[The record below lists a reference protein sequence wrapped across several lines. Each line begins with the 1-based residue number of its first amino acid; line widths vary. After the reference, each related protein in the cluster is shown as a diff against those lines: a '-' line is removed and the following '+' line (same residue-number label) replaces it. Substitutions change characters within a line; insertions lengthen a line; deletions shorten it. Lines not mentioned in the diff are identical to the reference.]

1 MEDIKKLVGMIN
13 VLSSEAYIIYLRK
26 SRADNPNESIEE
38 VVARHEEELQE
49 FAEKTLGG
57 RIPENCIFREVVSG
71 ETIDERPTVQEVL
84 ALIENPSV
92 KAVLV
97 IEPSRLSRGDLSDC
111 GRIVSSFRYTNTL
124 VMTPRMTYD
133 LTNKM
138 ERKFFEQE
146 LMRGNDFLEYTKE
159 ILYAGRI
166 RSIKAGAYI
175 GNIPPY
181 GYDKCMI
188 GDMHSLKPNDDA
200 DTVRLMFDLF
210 TNQGYTLLEIAKHL
224 ESMGIMPMRGDHW
237 EKCSVKNMLK
247 NHHYK
252 GYVAFGKKKTV
263 KIVQDGQVIKKR
275 DVPADKDEIVIA
287 KGLHEPLVSEEL
299 WERTQVA
306 LKERAKLSTNN
317 KFDAPL
323 KNPLAGLF
331 WCKKCGRSI
340 KQHPYKHA
348 RDRFECSNRRIC
360 QTKSVPQDEVI
371 DAIAFILENEKLPEL
386 EVKLKN
392 DDGKSAVIQK
402 KQIEKLN
409 KELDQLREQ
418 EQKQYDLLEKGI
430 YSEDKFLE
438 RNKKLVAEMEELKT
452 RIFNAKRELPKEVDY
467 ADKIVKLQDAIKCL
481 RTDDMTPEQKNRL
494 LKAIIDRIEYE
505 LVGYEGLGKTKYKLH
520 IFLLL

>member
-1 MEDIKKLVGMIN
+1 MKNVPYN
-13 VLSSEAYIIYLRK
+13 VLSTEAYIIYLRK
-26 SRADNPNESIEE
+26 SRADNPNETIEE
-38 VVARHEEELQE
+38 TLARHEEELQE
-49 FAEKTLGG
+49 YAERELGG
-57 RIPENCIFREVVSG
+57 RIPEGCIFREVVSG
-71 ETIDERPTVQEVL
+71 ETIEERPTVQEVL

-97 IEPSRLSRGDLSDC
+97 VEPSRLSRGDLSDC

-124 VMTPRMTYD
+124 VMTPRMTYN

-159 ILYAGRI
+159 ILYNGRI
-166 RSIKAGAYI
+166 RSVKAGAYI
-175 GNIPPY
+175 GNIAPY
-181 GYDKCMI
+181 GYNKCMK
-188 GDMHSLKPNDDA
+188 GDNPSLEPNDDA

-237 EKCSVKNMLK
+237 EKCSVKNMLQ
-247 NHHYK
+247 NEHYK
-252 GYVAFGKKKTV
+252 GYVVFGKKKTV

-275 DVPADKDEIVIA
+275 DVPADKDEIIIA
-287 KGLHEPLVSEEL
+287 KGLHEALVDEEL

-317 KFDAPL
+317 KWDAPL

-340 KQHPYKHA
+340 KQHPYKKA

-360 QTKSVPQDEVI
+360 KTKSVPQDEVL

-386 EVKLKN
+386 EVKLQN

-402 KQIEKLN
+402 KQLEKLN
-409 KELDQLREQ
+409 KQLEELKAQ

-438 RNKKLVAEMEELKT
+438 RNQKLVAEMEELKT
-452 RIFNAKRELPKEVDY
+452 RIFNARKDIPKEINY
-467 ADKIVKLQDAIKCL
+467 EEKILRLQDAIKCL
-481 RTDDMTPEQKNRL
+481 RTDDMSAEAKNKL

-505 LVGYEGLGKTKYKLH
+505 LVGYEGKGKTIYKLH